1 MLATCRASCV
11 CLVSH
16 IALTASWAKDQT
28 CAPLICEKSAFEIS
42 AGGNHFP
49 RASRPTNQRTSFGE
63 THHGSAPT
71 YEWRGSCLTCLL
83 CSRYIHCCTSGK
95 QAWMCAK
102 KACLLLYMRKSRT
115 CALLNLRYIRCLRAL
130 TNYKHIWRKFTKVQ
144 AQLLYMRKPR
154 TRAMLQGACVQRSL
168 PLAFGV
174 KLRPYDQHTATLQ
187 SCKMHGRG
195 HY

>member
-1 MLATCRASCV
+1 
-11 CLVSH
+11 
-16 IALTASWAKDQT
+16 
-28 CAPLICEKSAFEIS
+28 
-42 AGGNHFP
+42 
-49 RASRPTNQRTSFGE
+49 
-63 THHGSAPT
+63 
-71 YEWRGSCLTCLL
+71 
-83 CSRYIHCCTSGK
+83 
-95 QAWMCAK
+95 MCAK

-174 KLRPYDQHTATLQ
+174 KPVSYTHLTLPTN
-187 SCKMHGRG
+187 SRV
-195 HY
+195 